1 MKKFLILIFFLYNC
15 SFDNRS
21 GIWTDEKKIIKESD
35 NQKIVFKK
43 RKILNEEINT
53 QVKIKLKSKLK
64 NSSNYD
70 ENTNNVSR
78 VNFDNDI
85 VNKSKFKFSKI
96 DNFDYFEP
104 ELVFHKDHFIFFDDK
119 GSIIKFDKN
128 SKIVWKT
135 NIYTKQEKKQKPLLN
150 FAISKNI
157 LIIADNITNYYAIN
171 LNDGNV
177 LWSQNSQ
184 NPFNSQIKISENRFF
199 LVDLNNILRSF
210 SMIDGTELW
219 KFKTEN
225 NFLKSDKRNSIV
237 IIDKVIYF
245 NNSLGDISAVDVSDG
260 SLIWQ
265 TPTQTSSIY
274 ESSFSLISSDLVS
287 NRKNLFFSNNR
298 NEFYSLNLETGFINW
313 KRNINSSVRPVLINE
328 LIFTISNEGYL
339 FVIESE
345 TGKILRTTDIFDL
358 FKSKKR
364 SKIKPIGFIVGVNK
378 IYLTTNHGRLLT
390 IDILSGKTMSVLKID
405 NNKISRPFV
414 SNKKLFVVQDNSI
427 IRLN

>member
-53 QVKIKLKSKLK
+53 QVKIKLKSKLR